1 MMFRCSLSP
10 QPLSRTLIIEKYLRR
25 LSVCLVL
32 VCCVQKF
39 SDLKVGPVCEIIDRS
54 PNNRIS
60 FHCTKAMHYNR
71 DFIYCW
77 TSILLLFTIELS
89 QILFEL
95 RAERAQTMNIH
106 FWIRSIV
113 SFSLTCCQNLAFCLA
128 TSDQPFQ
135 TAVKPPSQ
143 TLWPRHDPNL
153 GDCFMCIYT
162 KTSTLLMQAK
172 IQRCIW
178 RFLLLVCKR
187 NLLIH
192 HNYFEKSFVR

>member
-39 SDLKVGPVCEIIDRS
+39 SDLKVGLVYEIIDRS
-54 PNNRIS
+54 PNNGIS

-95 RAERAQTMNIH
+95 RH

-128 TSDQPFQ
+128 TFYI
-135 TAVKPPSQ
+135 
-143 TLWPRHDPNL
+143 L
-153 GDCFMCIYT
+153 DCSEAYI
-162 KTSTLLMQAK
+162 LE
-172 IQRCIW
+172 
-178 RFLLLVCKR
+178 FL
-187 NLLIH
+187 
-192 HNYFEKSFVR
+192 